1 MILYKP
7 FNYSFAM
14 RSPVVVLVTSNS
26 LIVIFF
32 VMLLNIIKL
41 ALLGIIAS
49 KNIISS
55 PLGEITSG
63 NYKI

>member
-1 MILYKP
+1 
-7 FNYSFAM
+7 M

-63 NYKI
+63 NYKM